1 METATAFVFEVGE
14 LTEPIFDWRVKR
26 PEIKPEDRGRVQPRF
41 SMIDP
46 KGEK

>member
-1 METATAFVFEVGE
+1 MKTATALVCEVGE
-14 LTEPIFDWRVKR
+14 FTEPIFDWRVKR
-26 PEIKPEDRGRVQPRF
+26 PETKLLDRGRIQPRF